1 MDNLS
6 HSVAG
11 LLAGEILH
19 RSLPAETEPE
29 RERIRHR
36 LLLTGCCLAS
46 NFPDLDLFY
55 TRVLPAPLGYLLHHR
70 GHTHTIAW
78 ALPQALL
85 LALLIWMLWP
95 AARRLLRESAI
106 ARLGLALAL
115 GIGFGLHLAMDYLN
129 SYGLHPFYPFDA
141 RWVYGDL
148 VFILE
153 PVFWTAFGVPMFL
166 LLPKTGLRRSL
177 PALLVLALLLFTL
190 RGFLAWQS
198 LLALLAIAALLAW
211 LQARARAR
219 QLLPLLAA
227 AGIGFGFV
235 AAQAAASHAARQTV
249 EEAMGRRDA
258 GARLVDAA
266 LTAFPANP
274 LCWSVVALQARERD
288 GSYLISR
295 GVVSVAPHWLPAL
308 SCPASFIDGAAL
320 PGASAVMALT
330 RQDRASLARLRQ
342 LARDDCHF
350 NAWMRFAR
358 MPLLQADRAAD
369 ARFSSGLR
377 DNFSTIDLD
386 AFAGRECERHVPH
399 WGYPRADL
407 LAAHGAG
414 RSQAQD

>member
-19 RSLPAETEPE
+19 RSLPAEAGAE
-29 RERIRHR
+29 RGRIRHR

-46 NFPDLDLFY
+46 NFPDLDLLY
-55 TRVLPAPLGYLLHHR
+55 TRVLPPPLGYLLHHR
-70 GHTHTIAW
+70 GHTHTIAG

-85 LALLIWMLWP
+85 LWLLWP
-95 AARRLLRESAI
+95 AARRLLRESPV
-106 ARLGLALAL
+106 ARLGLVLAL

-141 RWVYGDL
+141 HWVYGDL
-148 VFILE
+148 IFILE
-153 PVFWTAFGVPMFL
+153 PVFWTAFGMPMFL
-166 LLPKTGLRRSL
+166 LLPKAGLRWTL
-177 PALLVLALLLFTL
+177 PALLALALLLFTL
-190 RGFLAWQS
+190 HGFLAWQS
-198 LLALLAIAALLAW
+198 LLALLGIAALLARMMTRP
-211 LQARARAR
+211 APR

-227 AGIGFGFV
+227 AAIGFGFV

-249 EEAMGRRDA
+249 EEMMGRRDP

-274 LCWSVVALQARERD
+274 LCWSVVALQAEERD
-288 GSYLISR
+288 AGYVVSR
-295 GVVSVAPHWLPAL
+295 GVVSVAPQWLPAL
-308 SCPASFIDGAAL
+308 SCPSAFIDGAAL
-320 PGASAVMALT
+320 PGASAAMALT

-399 WGYPRADL
+399 WAYPRADL
-407 LAAHGAG
+407 LVAPGAARGTAL
-414 RSQAQD
+414 D